1 MVMVSLS
8 LDDQGPRDEIEQ
20 SGYSSLGLKN
30 FLSMTDSPS
39 NQILARYDVLSTKIF
54 MVYAI
59 NFIGLG
65 NKNRPGQ
72 IYFVDF
78 DTTKSN
84 N

>member
-1 MVMVSLS
+1 
-8 LDDQGPRDEIEQ
+8 
-20 SGYSSLGLKN
+20 
-30 FLSMTDSPS
+30 MTDSPS

-65 NKNRPGQ
+65 NKNGPGQ
-72 IYFVDF
+72 IYFEDF